1 MGTKKSAPEPTWP
14 KRPPVTGIRLPDD
27 LIIEAKHRALDERKT
42 LRELVE
48 GALREYLRKGK

>member
-1 MGTKKSAPEPTWP
+1 MRVKKLTPEPKWP